1 MPRGR
6 QRTDNGKLQYA
17 LVTFNYVLHLLGA
30 KSLTALSEDLKDP
43 IYEGVDENGISRL
56 YYAMRDHLHNG
67 EVTTDDLLE
76 YDHHIVKLT
85 NEINEKRRDKIV
97 WKYFQYL
104 SLLFTEI
111 YLDRYFHN
119 KQGLV
124 KELNEFLLNDF
135 TFREGTWDGVPEFT
149 EDDLN
154 KLAFWCAT
162 GAGKTLMMQVHI
174 KQYLYYAQKAG
185 KLNDINNIILLTPN
199 EELSRQHLEQLQKSN
214 MSAELFSKGVLG
226 GFFQKQTIQV
236 IDINK
241 LADTNGDK
249 TVAVDSFEGN
259 NLVLI
264 DEAHKGSGGDVWMK
278 YRNKLTE
285 NGFSF
290 EYSATFGQA
299 IGALGNKDKKEF
311 LCRYTARLRSL
322 TIAIATS
329 IMMVMVRIIAL

>member
-1 MPRGR
+1 MVAELNQFLLANFL
-6 QRTDNGKLQYA
+6 QR
-17 LVTFNYVLHLLGA
+17 
-30 KSLTALSEDLKDP
+30 
-43 IYEGVDENGISRL
+43 EGVWEGLRL
-56 YYAMRDHLHNG
+56 GDQRSGM
-67 EVTTDDLLE
+67 
-76 YDHHIVKLT
+76 
-85 NEINEKRRDKIV
+85 
-97 WKYFQYL
+97 
-104 SLLFTEI
+104 
-111 YLDRYFHN
+111 
-119 KQGLV
+119 
-124 KELNEFLLNDF
+124 
-135 TFREGTWDGVPEFT
+135 GVPDFT

-214 MSAELFSKGVLG
+214 MSAELFSKGGLG

-264 DEAHKGSGGDVWMK
+264 DEAHKGSGGDEVVFK
-278 YRNKLTE
+278 SDHRIERDFLIDNPL
-285 NGFSF
+285 GVFVGGSV
-290 EYSATFGQA
+290 SAS
-299 IGALGNKDKKEF
+299 NRE
-311 LCRYTARLRSL
+311 
-322 TIAIATS
+322 
-329 IMMVMVRIIAL
+329 